1 MIAVFLFCLLS
12 WCRSSAVATE
22 LPPPQDLTMVAI
34 NTNYTLR
41 WNYKQSA
48 ALPYQV
54 TFTTEFISKYML
66 TIKKKPPVWKPA
78 CKESPEH
85 SCELTSFDLYYFS
98 IYKLRVRASVNGNH
112 SAWAFKEFC
121 PDKDT
126 GIGPPSSVKLTLAGY
141 SLEVSIVDPLTST
154 NSSMKDYMAD
164 LSYNIRYWERHED
177 EEALIIKTI
186 STNSNV
192 VALSD
197 LEPLTWY
204 CVRVQS
210 YTKYYNRSSSFTSP
224 LCMKNDGHAP
234 CWQILLIFMA
244 FLVIVVPLVVLLAVG
259 SFRCSRFWKSVFHPE
274 LPSFLIESRRDS
286 TGGRSPQLIT
296 MSIESERLCDNMTV
310 CPKSSELET
319 LSLLKESAAPP
330 LGLNPDSRVLRQSS
344 NNSSS
349 STDSGV
355 YSTAGTS
362 GTLQL
367 SGAPAVTAG
376 VNSAVDFLPV
386 KLKDIEAGLHT
397 CFINADE
404 GISES

>member
-1 MIAVFLFCLLS
+1 MVQSRTCLCQKRLCSPNDELRTASLLS
-12 WCRSSAVATE
+12 ALGLYIRHCGHRLHS
-22 LPPPQDLTMVAI
+22 PINLTMVAI

-41 WNYKQSA
+41 WNYKRGA
-48 ALPYQV
+48 ALPNQV
-54 TFTTEFISKYML
+54 TFTTEFISKYRL
-66 TIKKKPPVWKPA
+66 KSKKKPPVWTTA

-85 SCELTSFDLYYFS
+85 SCELPSFDLHYLV

-154 NSSMKDYMAD
+154 NSSMKDYMTD

-197 LEPLTWY
+197 LKPLAWY

-224 LCMKNDGHAP
+224 LCMKNDGETFI
-234 CWQILLIFMA
+234 QLLLCFNSLKLLLFSEGCDLSVKQRKQSSA
-244 FLVIVVPLVVLLAVG
+244 F
-259 SFRCSRFWKSVFHPE
+259 FR
-274 LPSFLIESRRDS
+274 LPQSRRDS

-296 MSIESERLCDNMTV
+296 MSIESEQLCDNMTV

-330 LGLNPDSRVLRQSS
+330 LGLNPDSRSLEVLQIFLKRRKVLSFS
-344 NNSSS
+344 LAS
-349 STDSGV
+349 V
-355 YSTAGTS
+355 
-362 GTLQL
+362 QL
-367 SGAPAVTAG
+367 
-376 VNSAVDFLPV
+376 NDH
-386 KLKDIEAGLHT
+386 KDLKD
-397 CFINADE
+397 
-404 GISES
+404 